1 MTTTAPA
8 TPHHT
13 HWLYQT
19 LAVVGIALGIFII
32 TVGTYL
38 LIFPTPC
45 CAGM

>member
-1 MTTTAPA
+1 MTTIAPV
-8 TPHHT
+8 TPDRT

-19 LAVVGIALGIFII
+19 LAVVGIALGVFII
-32 TVGTYL
+32 SAGLYL